1 MISKKKK
8 RKSFK
13 FEKYLPVPRI
23 RSALRICGSGGKLT
37 RLGINSRQYAGLLFI
52 RVKTNLKSTKPAEN

>member
-1 MISKKKK
+1 MN
-8 RKSFK
+8 
-13 FEKYLPVPRI
+13 
-23 RSALRICGSGGKLT
+23 LRICGTGGKLT